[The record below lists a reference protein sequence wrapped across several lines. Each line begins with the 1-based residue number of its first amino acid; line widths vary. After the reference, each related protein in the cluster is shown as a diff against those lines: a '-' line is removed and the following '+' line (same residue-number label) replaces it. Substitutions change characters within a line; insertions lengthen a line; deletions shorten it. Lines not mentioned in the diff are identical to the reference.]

1 MDNDSISGLQNL
13 IDADLMVL
21 RKFSWMLI
29 YMLSQLKM
37 CGIGHCVLHTVPVAK
52 GNEQAIFA
60 VYFDSLRSL
69 FSACMCDS
77 VLKFQALVI
86 ASAITLPIL
95 KSYQ

>member
-1 MDNDSISGLQNL
+1 MDNDSISGLHNL

-21 RKFSWMLI
+21 QNFSWLLI
-29 YMLSQLKM
+29 YMLRQLKM
-37 CGIGHCVLHTVPVAK
+37 CGIGHCVLHTVAVAK
-52 GNEQAIFA
+52 ANEQAIFA
-60 VYFDSLRSL
+60 VYFDSLRSV

-77 VLKFQALVI
+77 VLKFQARVI